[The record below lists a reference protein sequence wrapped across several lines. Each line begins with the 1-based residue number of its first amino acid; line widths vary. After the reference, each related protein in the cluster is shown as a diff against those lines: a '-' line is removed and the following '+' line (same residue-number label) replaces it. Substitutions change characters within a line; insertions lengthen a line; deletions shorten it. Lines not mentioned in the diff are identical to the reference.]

1 MIIGI
6 LSIVKSNV
14 KRFIPKILNIAS
26 WSSWSARRP
35 VTAKIAGSNPVEAAI
50 NSSSLVRKATYS

>member
-6 LSIVKSNV
+6 LLIVKSNV

-35 VTAKIAGSNPVEAAI
+35 VTAKVAGSNPVEAAI
-50 NSSSLVRKATYS
+50 AE